1 MSAFKFN
8 CPSCDARMEAGSE
21 HVGMEIDCPHCSA
34 KVTIPAP
41 APESA
46 AAASPQPVKPA
57 GRPGAKPAAMPEPHI
72 EEQVASLS
80 TEFKIGLVQA
90 VREIIGDGTRWVM
103 GRDGA
108 GKQMICAKLDGAYFV
123 PLPPGSKEA
132 THYSII
138 GAFLHVMVQ
147 RKVMV
152 TADGR
157 SRMLSEEIPDAATKA
172 LGSSQSTGGM
182 RLPGQKGPDPL
193 TLDHAQC
200 LVLLDAMETK
210 YEQMLDIRVA
220 AAKTKGKSKTSLGP
234 LTELLSK
241 SEDPL
246 EIKDLAVA
254 IMKTSQG
261 LEERLQITE
270 AHIADLIRQLDLLR
284 SAGIED

>member
-1 MSAFKFN
+1 
-8 CPSCDARMEAGSE
+8 MEAGSE

-41 APESA
+41 AEAPAPEPA
-46 AAASPQPVKPA
+46 AAAQPAKPA
-57 GRPGAKPAAMPEPHI
+57 GKPAAMAEPPI

-90 VREIIGDGTRWVM
+90 VREILEDGTRWVM

-123 PLPPGSKEA
+123 PLSPGAKDA
-132 THYSII
+132 THFSII
-138 GAFLHVMVQ
+138 GAFLHVMVK

-157 SRMLSEEIPDAATKA
+157 SRMLSNEIPDAAAKA
-172 LGSSQSTGGM
+172 IGIGGSTGGM

-200 LVLLDAMETK
+200 LALLDAMEEK

-234 LTELLSK
+234 MTELLSK
-241 SEDPL
+241 TDDTL
-246 EIKDLAVA
+246 ETKDLGVAV
-254 IMKTSQG
+254 MKTAQG
-261 LEERLQITE
+261 LEERLQIAE